1 MIFWVNHFCQ
11 KLYKLPIFSALPN
24 IFRLVINSRS
34 RPTFVFFGKKLCSQH
49 NSVCLFTRSSN
60 INLKQVKL
68 GQRCWHISLDKL
80 NVKATN
86 NELFLG
92 KRKEKT
98 KRRFS
103 QKTFKVTNRFRYFL
117 VTLVYNVQ
125 SVLEALFTV
134 HLQPQAF
141 SLGNFQAIEATQ
153 DRITSKLFVVLAI
166 GEGTLR
172 EIFAAFSI
180 LSSFFSFSQ
189 NYSSNSWTFRP
200 IEKVK
205 QALIFQR
212 ESAIA

>member
-125 SVLEALFTV
+125 SVLRLY
-134 HLQPQAF
+134 LQYIC
-141 SLGNFQAIEATQ
+141 SLKRFPWGIFKPLKQRKTE
-153 DRITSKLFVVLAI
+153 L
-166 GEGTLR
+166 LR
-172 EIFAAFSI
+172 NC
-180 LSSFFSFSQ
+180 LSSQQS
-189 NYSSNSWTFRP
+189 
-200 IEKVK
+200 VK
-205 QALIFQR
+205 EL
-212 ESAIA
+212 